1 MGRPRIRRSRSKESG
16 IVATPPGWDEVN
28 NYKQPGDLKVRLT
41 LFWAASVK
49 SDPAKRLVDV
59 ATRMLKEHGIGID
72 VYQTSLKTPAM
83 TLPGDRS
90 MPAMSDE
97 FDAYANVLRHQ
108 CHQIYQDARPRLPV
122 IFVPFSGARGG
133 EPCDVNGV
141 CMKNKG
147 WMSYVIINSDLTS
160 KDGVTLL
167 HEIGHAADLGHQGT
181 GTSDAVENFMNYGEN
196 RTNMTAIQ
204 VKAIAKGYFVR

>member
-1 MGRPRIRRSRSKESG
+1 VPGTSPAFIHEEHG
-16 IVATPPGWDEVN
+16 NVANPPGWDEVN
-28 NYKQPGDLKVRLT
+28 SYKQPGDLKVRLT

-49 SDPAKRLVDV
+49 TDPAKRLVDV
-59 ATRMLKEHGIGID
+59 ATKMLKEHGIGVD
-72 VYQTSLKTPAM
+72 VYQTSLKTSAM
-83 TLPGDRS
+83 TLPGDKS
-90 MPAMSDE
+90 MSAMSDE
-97 FDAYANVLRHQ
+97 FDAYANELRHQ
-108 CHQIYQDARPRLPV
+108 CHKIYQDARPRLPV
-122 IFVPFSGARGG
+122 IFVPFSGAKGG

-167 HEIGHAADLGHQGT
+167 HEIGHAADLPHQGK

-196 RTNMTAIQ
+196 RTTMTASQ